1 MYPRRFSVTFAGV
14 TGVAVSAMGQCTPS
28 WSGYAGPML
37 DNGVYAVTSWDP
49 DGPGPALPV
58 VVAGGNFEHIGAS
71 PLSFVGRWDGGAWL
85 PMGPGVSGTVLCAT
99 VWDPDGF
106 GPDPARPFIGGFF
119 SQSAGTTLNC
129 IGWFDGAGW
138 QPLGSGFGG
147 VPVLPSVSSMVGEG
161 MGLVASGVFA
171 TAGGQPAHEIARWN
185 GGAWLPFTNDL
196 FAFDALAMHAD
207 VLHAGGGF
215 SMPGAPQIAV
225 VRWI

>member
-147 VPVLPSVSSMVGEG
+147 VPVNAVTLIIRQDVKGGVRRQ
-161 MGLVASGVFA
+161 ASGVR
-171 TAGGQPAHEIARWN
+171 PRCR
-185 GGAWLPFTNDL
+185 
-196 FAFDALAMHAD
+196 ALAGRALTPSHKRIRRR
-207 VLHAGGGF
+207 V
-215 SMPGAPQIAV
+215 PGVRSRFPAWPV
-225 VRWI
+225 VN